1 MVRHVD
7 PAGTPRG
14 DAPDHRDGSSAAR
27 QFAALLPHAAV
38 VEAVSHNVTERLGPA
53 EAAAVAA
60 AVPSRVAEFTTGRAC
75 AHEALRRLGVPAASI
90 GRGGRGEPLW
100 PAGVVGSITHCDG
113 LRAAAVARRGEVTGV
128 GIDAEPHL
136 PLPVEVADLTLTPPE
151 RRRVAQLGAAVPD
164 IAWDRVVFSLKE
176 ATYKLWYPLRREWL
190 GFEEVDSAV
199 HTDGTFT
206 VDLPRPLP
214 TPDGEV
220 RVVRGRWAVTD
231 GLLFTAAALTP
242 GMSFPQR

>member
-1 MVRHVD
+1 MERHAD
-7 PAGTPRG
+7 PAGAPRD
-14 DAPDHRDGSSAAR
+14 DAPDHGGSSSAAR
-27 QFAALLPHAAV
+27 AYAALLPPAVIVVAA
-38 VEAVSHNVTERLGPA
+38 SHNVMVRLDPA
-53 EAAAVAA
+53 EARAVAA

-75 AHEALRRLGVPAASI
+75 AHEALRRLGVPDGSI
-90 GRGGRGEPLW
+90 GRGSRGEPLW

-136 PLPVEVADLTLTPPE
+136 PLPADVMELTLTPPE
-151 RRRVAQLGAAVPD
+151 RRRVGHLRAAVPE

-190 GFEEVDSAV
+190 GFEEVDAAV
-199 HTDGTFT
+199 QTDGTFT
-206 VDLPRPLP
+206 VELPRPLP

-220 RVVRGRWAVTD
+220 LVVRGRWAVTD
-231 GLLFTAAALTP
+231 GLLLTAAALTP
-242 GMSFPQR
+242 ARSSPQR

>member
-1 MVRHVD
+1 MRHTH
-7 PAGTPRG
+7 PAGVPHD
-14 DAPDHRDGSSAAR
+14 DAPDPRHGSAAAR
-27 QFAALLPHAAV
+27 AYAALLPPAAV
-38 VEAVSHNVTERLGPA
+38 VVAASHNVTERLDPA
-53 EAAAVAA
+53 EAVAVAA

-75 AHEALRRLGVPAASI
+75 AHEALRRLGVPGGSI

-113 LRAAAVARRGEVTGV
+113 LRAAVVARRGEVTGV

-136 PLPVEVADLTLTPPE
+136 PLPADVADLTLTPPE
-151 RRRVAQLGAAVPD
+151 RRRVAEWGAAVPE

-190 GFEEVDSAV
+190 GFEEVDAV
-199 HTDGTFT
+199 VHADGTFT

-214 TPDGEV
+214 TPDGDV

-231 GLLFTAAALTP
+231 GLLLTAAALTP
-242 GMSFPQR
+242 GTSSPQR